1 MPGLMVGRA
10 VGALVG
16 TVTGGPVGDPVE
28 GGPGARVGVFVLKGS
43 QVGEAELLGYGELG
57 GTK

>member
-1 MPGLMVGRA
+1 MVGRE
-10 VGALVG
+10 VGALVD
-16 TVTGGPVGDPVE
+16 TVTGGPVGDTVE